1 MTKHQFTLSTRS
13 ILRRATR
20 NIAGLTALCATAF
33 LPLAAHAQNYTVEI
47 NKTQIMHLPAPA
59 SAIVVGN
66 TAIADVSVHSPNL
79 LFIVGR
85 GYGVTNMIVLN
96 DLGQTIM
103 EADIQVKNSNSNTG
117 KRVML
122 VGQGWR
128 SYECSPFCQPAP
140 VLSDD
145 PGFVAQFKGQGQ
157 TINNTGTPVTSASFP
172 TTTSNPG
179 VLGSALPQFQPRT
192 PNIEPFNPSLQQV
205 PMPTSLQARREP
217 Q

>member
-1 MTKHQFTLSTRS
+1 MTKHQFTLTPRS
-13 ILRRATR
+13 IV
-20 NIAGLTALCATAF
+20 GLASLCVTAF
-33 LPLAAHAQNYTVEI
+33 MPLTAHAQNYTVDI

-66 TAIADVSVHSPNL
+66 TSIADVSVHSPNL

-85 GYGVTNMIVLN
+85 GYGVTNVIVL
-96 DLGQTIM
+96 DEFGQTIM
-103 EADIQVKNSNSNTG
+103 EADIQVKNSHSNTG

-145 PGFVAQFKGQGQ
+145 PGFVAQFRGQGQ
-157 TINNTGTPVTSASFP
+157 PINNTGTPIT
-172 TTTSNPG
+172 
-179 VLGSALPQFQPRT
+179 
-192 PNIEPFNPSLQQV
+192 
-205 PMPTSLQARREP
+205 
-217 Q
+217 